1 MYPLLEIQNRDKGRF
16 PFGRIYLG
24 FGNDLRYWSPVLAI
38 CSLLQLAPPFSVMAR
53 FVGELQNPG
62 TSVVFQMPYRLTTDF
77 FPECH
82 HRCHRNLCKSRWPG
96 DRCCECIFPALGGVT
111 LGGSPFEVQAWP
123 LGMTLANFIGKCLFG
138 PHTFLRVRQRKTK
151 VYNVVQVPRLA
162 TLSNLYPGLPWQSNF
177 WVLPYLRFLTSW
189 FSMMGDVLSSS
200 RARLFNS
207 VTHPKHRGHVLVSL
221 VTSP

>member
-1 MYPLLEIQNRDKGRF
+1 MYPLLEIQNRDKGRL

-62 TSVVFQMPYRLTTDF
+62 TPVVFQMPYRLTTDF

-96 DRCCECIFPALGGVT
+96 DRCCECIYISSSG
-111 LGGSPFEVQAWP
+111 
-123 LGMTLANFIGKCLFG
+123 GMT
-138 PHTFLRVRQRKTK
+138 
-151 VYNVVQVPRLA
+151 
-162 TLSNLYPGLPWQSNF
+162 LYPGLPWQSSWALCNF
-177 WVLPYLRFLTSW
+177 RVLQCLHFLTSW
-189 FSMMGDVLSSS
+189 FPMMCDVLSSS
-200 RARLFNS
+200 RARLFNPL
-207 VTHPKHRGHVLVSL
+207 THPKYRRQVLVSL